1 MEIKGTYKI
10 KTELENAPEIAFLHT
25 KLSEE
30 EKVYTD
36 YTSPFRSWRRYSPLS
51 DDSELPL
58 GSQYCIECPDNTGN
72 YGSLADCIE
81 GKYKAGMGD
90 VGGFNITSDDSRKI
104 TMYFSIG
111 LRPGYEILPRKFAI
125 PGYSYSFP
133 VGVSIDPG
141 DINLDGYG
149 IWYGVADSAGSCV
162 LGSCVP
168 PNFAGTVGYFLNSK
182 VWHGSDW
189 TKVKDR
195 LSCRIKNQDGNET
208 RFDINDGEGF
218 WNQDYSSNDFY
229 NGTVYRLMSTM
240 TGTFETKLAPS
251 QCGDILPFDQIGI
264 PILWNKRR
272 YRWENKNPAY
282 DYSIFENCQVTEGS
296 NTITGSFNISLFTV
310 GETTITAWGLPTDY
324 SDQGY
329 RPGNA
334 VVTAITP
341 TSVTFAGDP
350 ALYSIKSK
358 VYLNYVYDAFHYYD
372 EDNEYTEATLSDS
385 DGTEYELIE
394 NNSLSFDFNHLNDDK
409 GLSIGIKTDYRN
421 KALCDD
427 WLERIKAYFELE
439 GEIVY
444 HGALGPLGCSSV
456 LDGEGNP
463 VIELP
468 DPPIVVGASAKGR
481 KTEVWLNYQK
491 SANEVLEI
499 KIPLEFSQLLTKLSF
514 PDTRYYDSRMPVV
527 GGYTPYRHPVISE
540 VFIGRVEV
548 MDDKIIV
555 VISHSPTKK
564 WELGRV
570 IQVEQEEIGEWMS
583 LRLQEYTNAIGEAP
597 VHAQYTADPKNAA
610 KPEKDIFNK
619 IAVFV
624 YDKNGELTET
634 KNYNYPALPVAASD
648 CWFYDMIKDYY
659 LIDYRDLGLWDTDF
673 RLTFDDVPAAN
684 ISYVLPQRSD
694 MKNYFGNPYPFFQ
707 TVFLDTI
714 LADWNDTGVLLSDIH
729 QHLKDPNLWTELDW
743 IFYYLAEEPTLD
755 FSVLPDSRIFRQNY
769 LFGGHGKYNPAYKAI
784 GGNLISNLK
793 CADYFYDCGKA
804 TFRVNYLDEIVEVER
819 LVGTGI
825 KKDGNILKWL
835 RISEKSLPF
844 FEPNFIVGAEGL

>member
-1 MEIKGTYKI
+1 MEIKGTYKF

-30 EKVYTD
+30 EKPYE
-36 YTSPFRSWRRYSPLS
+36 YTSSFRSWRRYDPRSG
-51 DDSELPL
+51 DSELPS

-72 YGSLADCIE
+72 YGSLADCIA

-90 VGGFNITSDDSRKI
+90 IGGFNVSNDDSRKI

-111 LRPGYEILPRKFAI
+111 LKPGLEIFPRKFAI

-133 VGVSIDPG
+133 VGVSCEPENM
-141 DINLDGYG
+141 NLDGYG
-149 IWYGVADSAGSCV
+149 IWYGVADAANSSV
-162 LGSCVP
+162 LGSCVS
-168 PNFAGTVGYFLNSK
+168 PNFSGFVGYFLNSK

-189 TKVKDR
+189 AKAKDL
-195 LSCRIKNQDGNET
+195 LSCRIKNHNGNET

-218 WNQDYSSNDFY
+218 WNQDYTANEFY
-229 NGTVYRLMSTM
+229 NGTVYRLQSTM

-251 QCGDILPFDQIGI
+251 QCGDILPFDQVGI
-264 PILWNKRR
+264 PILWDKKR
-272 YRWENKNPAY
+272 YRWENRNPDFVY
-282 DYSIFENCQVTEGS
+282 DIYENCQVTSGS
-296 NTITGSFNISLFTV
+296 NTITGSFDVARFIV
-310 GETTITAWGLPTDY
+310 GETTIAAWGIPQDY
-324 SDQGY
+324 STQGY

-334 VVTAITP
+334 VVTAITS
-341 TSVTFAGDP
+341 TSITFGGEP
-350 ALYSIKSK
+350 ANRTVKSK
-358 VYLNYVYDAFHYYD
+358 VYLNYVYEAFHYYD
-372 EDNEYTEATLSDS
+372 EDDEYIEATLGGS
-385 DGTEYELIE
+385 DGIEYELIE
-394 NNSLSFDFNHLNDDK
+394 NNALSFDFDDLNDHK

-421 KALCDD
+421 KALCDN

-468 DPPIVVGASAKGR
+468 DPPVVVGASAKGR

-514 PDTRYYDSRMPVV
+514 PDPRYYDSRMPNI
-527 GGYTPYRHPVISE
+527 GGYTPYKHPVISE
-540 VFIGRVEV
+540 VFIGRVEI

-564 WELGRV
+564 WESGRV
-570 IQVEQEEIGEWMS
+570 IQVEEEGESSYS
-583 LRLQEYTNAIGEAP
+583 LSSPEYTNAIGEAP
-597 VHAQYTADPKNAA
+597 VHGHYTSDPKNAA

-619 IAVFV
+619 IDVFV
-624 YDKNGELTET
+624 YDKNGELTKT
-634 KNYNYPALPVAASD
+634 NNYNYPAPPVAASD

-673 RLTFDDVPAAN
+673 RMTFDDVPFAN
-684 ISYVLPQRSD
+684 ISYVLPQRND
-694 MKNYFGNPYPFFQ
+694 IKNYFGNPYPFFQ
-707 TVFLDTI
+707 TAFLDAI
-714 LADWNDTGVLLSDIH
+714 LTDWQDTGDLLSDVH

-769 LFGGHGKYNPAYKAI
+769 LFGGHGKYNPTYKAI
-784 GGNLISNLK
+784 GGNLIGNLK
-793 CADYFYDCGKA
+793 CADYFYNCGKD

-819 LVGTGI
+819 LIGTGI

>member
-30 EKVYTD
+30 EKPYT
-36 YTSPFRSWRRYSPLS
+36 YTSPFRSWRRYSPRS
-51 DDSELPL
+51 GDSELPL

-72 YGSLADCIE
+72 YGSLADCIA

-90 VGGFNITSDDSRKI
+90 IGGFNVTSDDSRKI
-104 TMYFSIG
+104 TMYYSIG
-111 LRPGYEILPRKFAI
+111 LKPGVEILPRKFAL
-125 PGYSYSFP
+125 PGGSYSFP
-133 VGVSIDPG
+133 VGVSIEPEN
-141 DINLDGYG
+141 ISLDGYG
-149 IWYGVADSAGSCV
+149 IWYGVADSASSSV
-162 LGSCVP
+162 LGSCVS
-168 PNFAGTVGYFLNSK
+168 PNFNGFVGYFLNSK

-189 TKVKDR
+189 TKAKDL
-195 LSCRIKNQDGNET
+195 LSCRIKNHNGNNV

-218 WNQDYSSNDFY
+218 WNQDYTANEFY
-229 NGTVYRLMSTM
+229 NGTVYRLQSTM
-240 TGTFETKLAPS
+240 TGTFETKLSPS
-251 QCGDILPFDQIGI
+251 QCGDILPFDQVGI
-264 PILWNKRR
+264 PVFWDKKR
-272 YRWENKNPAY
+272 YRWENKNPDFLY
-282 DYSIFENCQVTEGS
+282 DIYENCQVTSGS
-296 NTITGSFNISLFTV
+296 NTITGSFNVARFTV
-310 GETTITAWGLPTDY
+310 GVTTIAAWGIPQDY
-324 SDQGY
+324 SAQGY

-334 VVTAITP
+334 VVTAITS
-341 TSVTFAGDP
+341 TSITFGGDP
-350 ALYSIKSK
+350 ANRTVKSK
-358 VYLNYVYDAFHYYD
+358 VYLNYVYEAFHYYD
-372 EDNEYTEATLSDS
+372 EDDEYTEATLSAS

-394 NNSLSFDFNHLNDDK
+394 NNALSFDFDHRNDDK

-421 KALCDD
+421 KALCDN

-444 HGALGPLGCSSV
+444 HGALGPLGCSSG

-514 PDTRYYDSRMPVV
+514 PDARYYDSRMPVV
-527 GGYTPYRHPVISE
+527 GGYTPYRHPIISE
-540 VFIGRVEV
+540 VFIGRVEI

-564 WELGRV
+564 WESGRV
-570 IQVEQEEIGEWMS
+570 IQVEKETGGVSVS
-583 LRLQEYTNAIGEAP
+583 LNQPEYTNAIGEVPTSSSSSFAW
-597 VHAQYTADPKNAA
+597 KNSA

-624 YDKNGELTET
+624 YDKNGKLTKT
-634 KNYNYPALPVAASD
+634 NNYNYPALPVAASD
-648 CWFYDMIKDYY
+648 CWFYDLIKDYY
-659 LIDYRDLGLWDTDF
+659 LIDYRDLGMWDTDF
-673 RLTFDDVPAAN
+673 RVTFDDVPFAN
-684 ISYVLPQRSD
+684 ISYVLPQRND
-694 MKNYFGNPYPFFQ
+694 IKNYFGNPYPFFQ
-707 TVFLDTI
+707 TMFLNYLFTDSQGS
-714 LADWNDTGVLLSDIH
+714 GVLLSDIH

-793 CADYFYDCGKA
+793 GADYFYNCKKA

-844 FEPNFIVGAEGL
+844 FEPNFIVGAEDL

>member
-1 MEIKGTYKI
+1 MEIKGTYKF

-30 EKVYTD
+30 EKPYE
-36 YTSPFRSWRRYSPLS
+36 YTSSFRSWRRYDPRSG
-51 DDSELPL
+51 DSELPS

-72 YGSLADCIE
+72 YGSLADCIA

-90 VGGFNITSDDSRKI
+90 IGGFNVSNDDSRKI

-111 LRPGYEILPRKFAI
+111 LKPGLEIFPRKFAI

-133 VGVSIDPG
+133 VGVSCEPENM
-141 DINLDGYG
+141 NLDGYG
-149 IWYGVADSAGSCV
+149 IWYGVADAANSSV
-162 LGSCVP
+162 LGSCVS
-168 PNFAGTVGYFLNSK
+168 PNFSGFVGYFLNSK

-189 TKVKDR
+189 AKAKDL
-195 LSCRIKNQDGNET
+195 LSCRIKNHNGNET

-218 WNQDYSSNDFY
+218 WNQDYTANEFY
-229 NGTVYRLMSTM
+229 NGTVYRLQSTM

-251 QCGDILPFDQIGI
+251 QCGDILPFDQVGI
-264 PILWNKRR
+264 PILWDKKR
-272 YRWENKNPAY
+272 YRWENRNPDFVY
-282 DYSIFENCQVTEGS
+282 DIYENCQVTSGS
-296 NTITGSFNISLFTV
+296 NTITGSFDVARFIV
-310 GETTITAWGLPTDY
+310 GETTIAAWGIPQDSSTQ
-324 SDQGY
+324 SY

-341 TSVTFAGDP
+341 TSITFGGEP
-350 ALYSIKSK
+350 ANRTVKSK
-358 VYLNYVYDAFHYYD
+358 VYLNYVYEAFQYYD
-372 EDNEYTEATLSDS
+372 EDDEYIEAILGGS
-385 DGTEYELIE
+385 DGIEYELIE
-394 NNSLSFDFNHLNDDK
+394 NNALSFDFDDLNDHK

-444 HGALGPLGCSSV
+444 HGALGPLGCSSE
-456 LDGEGNP
+456 LDGNGNP

-468 DPPIVVGASAKGR
+468 DPPVVVGASAKGR

-514 PDTRYYDSRMPVV
+514 PDPRYYDSRMPNI
-527 GGYTPYRHPVISE
+527 GGYTPYKHPVISE
-540 VFIGRVEV
+540 VFIGRVEI

-555 VISHSPTKK
+555 VISHSPTRK
-564 WELGRV
+564 WESGRV
-570 IQVEQEEIGEWMS
+570 IQVEEEGASPYS
-583 LRLQEYTNAIGEAP
+583 LSSPEYTNAIGEAP
-597 VHAQYTADPKNAA
+597 VHGHYTSDPKNAA

-619 IAVFV
+619 IDVFV
-624 YDKNGELTET
+624 YDKNGELTKT
-634 KNYNYPALPVAASD
+634 NNYNYPAPPVAASD

-673 RLTFDDVPAAN
+673 RMTFDDVPFAN
-684 ISYVLPQRSD
+684 ISYVLPQRND
-694 MKNYFGNPYPFFQ
+694 IKNYFGNPYPFFQ
-707 TVFLDTI
+707 TAFLDAI
-714 LADWNDTGVLLSDIH
+714 LTDWQDTGDLLSDVH

-769 LFGGHGKYNPAYKAI
+769 LFGGHGKYNPTYKAI
-784 GGNLISNLK
+784 GGNLIGNLK
-793 CADYFYDCGKA
+793 CADYFYNCGKD

-819 LVGTGI
+819 LIGTGI